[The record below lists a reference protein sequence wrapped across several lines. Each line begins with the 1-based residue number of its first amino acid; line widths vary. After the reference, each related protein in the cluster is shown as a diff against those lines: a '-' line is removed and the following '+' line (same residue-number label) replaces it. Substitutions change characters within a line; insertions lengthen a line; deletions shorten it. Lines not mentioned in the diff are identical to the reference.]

1 MKAYEYDGA
10 ERDNCREIP
19 IPDELAA
26 QAEEYRDKLMD
37 EICEVS
43 EALTERYLEGEEIS
57 HEEIVDAL
65 KDGTNHGGLFPVVC
79 GVATR
84 NLGTNR
90 LLDAIVEDLPSPVK
104 HGGLE
109 VGDLTLEA
117 DDERELYAYVFK
129 TRADPYA
136 GRVNF
141 FRVYQ
146 GVMDH
151 DTTVMNT
158 RTHHKERIG
167 QLVLFQG
174 KETVHADAFGPG
186 DIGAV
191 AKLKETRAG
200 DWLAERDE
208 PITMPSIAL
217 PAPVMAFAMEPK
229 SRGDEDKVIT
239 GLRRLQE
246 EDPTIELH
254 RDQQTGEQIV
264 AGLSQIHVEVVVER
278 LKSRFGAE
286 VVLKTPRVPYQE
298 TIRGEREGAR
308 PPQEADRRPGPV
320 RRLPHRDRAAAR
332 RRASSSS
339 TRSRAA

>member
-1 MKAYEYDGA
+1 
-10 ERDNCREIP
+10 
-19 IPDELAA
+19 
-26 QAEEYRDKLMD
+26 MD

-43 EALTERYLEGEEIS
+43 EHLTERYLEGEEIS
-57 HEEIVDAL
+57 HEEIVTAL

-109 VGDLTLEA
+109 VGGLTLEA
-117 DDERELYAYVFK
+117 DEERELYAYVFK

-264 AGLSQIHVEVVVER
+264 AGLSQMHVEVVVER
-278 LKSRFGAE
+278 LRARFGAE
-286 VVLKTPRVPYQE
+286 VSS
-298 TIRGEREGAR
+298 
-308 PPQEADRRPGPV
+308 RRRACRT
-320 RRLPHRDRAAAR
+320 RRRSAGAR
-332 RRASSSS
+332 RRTAA
-339 TRSRAA
+339 TRSRPAAAVSSATATSRSSRMRDGTFDFVDAIKGGVIPHGFIPAVQKGIVDAMAHGPIAGFPLKGVG